1 MNYVPLS
8 EDRLTELCLLWNR
21 ELGDQFPM
29 QEQLLRQNSFVDVN
43 VSKSGSWI
51 AVEAV
56 SGKVVGFIVA
66 KLWQEHRDF
75 VLGAGAG
82 WIQVLLVNR
91 DFRNRGIG
99 SELLKRAETALLE
112 HGVQKILI
120 GRDPWHYFPGIPKV
134 YPEVR
139 TWLESKGYK
148 DDNRVENDLLA
159 LYDENS
165 DCELPKQE
173 GVSYRL
179 LESHEKNELLAFFR
193 RCYPGRWEYEAIR
206 YFELGGT
213 GREFVVVETEGQII
227 GFCRI
232 NDSSS
237 PIIAQNVYWSP
248 LFEDELGGIGPLGV
262 DAAYRGRGYGLAVV
276 QAGVHF
282 LRERSIQKIVIDWTT
297 LVAFYEKLNYRVWKS
312 YDSYSK
318 VVETKEMNRLASN
331 TSE

>member
-1 MNYVPLS
+1 MQYVPLT
-8 EDRLTELCLLWNR
+8 EDRLTEICRLWNR

-29 QEQLLRQNSFVDVN
+29 QEQLLKQNSFDDVN
-43 VSKSGSWI
+43 VLKQGSWI
-51 AVEAV
+51 ALDEGA
-56 SGKVVGFIVA
+56 GKVAGFVVA
-66 KLWQEHRDF
+66 KQWQEQRDF

-82 WIQVLLVNR
+82 WIQVLLVDR
-91 DFRNRGIG
+91 DYRNQGIG
-99 SELLKRAETALLE
+99 SELLKRAEGALLE
-112 HGVQKILI
+112 NGAIKILI
-120 GRDPWHYFPGIPKV
+120 GRDPWHYFPGIPKE

-139 TWLESKGYK
+139 TWLEAKGYK

-159 LYDENS
+159 QYDESTVN
-165 DCELPKQE
+165 ELPKQE
-173 GVSYRL
+173 GVTYRI
-179 LESHEKNELLAFFR
+179 LERHQKDELLAFLH
-193 RCYPGRWEYEAIR
+193 RCFPGRWEYEAIR

-213 GREFVVVETEGQII
+213 GREFVVIETDGQIV

-232 NDSSS
+232 NDGSS

-262 DAAYRGRGYGLAVV
+262 DSAYQGRGYGLAVV

-282 LRERSIQKIVIDWTT
+282 LRDRNIRKIVIDWTT

-318 VVETKEMNRLASN
+318 LV
-331 TSE
+331 

>member
-1 MNYVPLS
+1 MNYVPLK

-21 ELGDQFPM
+21 ELGEHFPM
-29 QEQLLRQNSFVDVN
+29 QEQLLKQNSFADVN
-43 VSKSGSWI
+43 VLKSGSWV
-51 AVEAV
+51 AVDEV
-56 SGKVVGFIVA
+56 SGKAVGFIVA
-66 KLWQEHRDF
+66 KLWQEHRDL

-82 WIQVLLVNR
+82 WIQVLLV
-91 DFRNRGIG
+91 DRNLRGLGIG
-99 SELLKRAETALLE
+99 SELLKRAETALME

-120 GRDPWHYFPGIPKV
+120 GRDPWHYFPGVPNE

-159 LYDENS
+159 IYDDTS
-165 DCELPKQE
+165 VYELPKHE
-173 GVSYRL
+173 GVSFRL
-179 LESHEKNELLAFFR
+179 LESDEKDELLAFFR
-193 RCYPGRWEYEAIR
+193 RCFPGRWEYEAIR

-213 GREFVVVETEGQII
+213 GREFVVIETDGHIV

-262 DAAYRGRGYGLAVV
+262 DSAYQGRGFGLAVV

-282 LRERSIQKIVIDWTT
+282 LRERQIRQIVIDWTT
-297 LVAFYEKLNYRVWKS
+297 LVAFYEKLNYRVWKA

-318 VVETKEMNRLASN
+318 VVET
-331 TSE
+331 T

>member
-1 MNYVPLS
+1 MHYIALS
-8 EDRLTELCLLWNR
+8 EDRLTEICGLWNR
-21 ELGDQFPM
+21 ELSDQFPM
-29 QEQLLRQNSFVDVN
+29 QEQLLKQNSFDDLN
-43 VSKSGSWI
+43 VLKEGSWM
-51 AVEAV
+51 ALDDV
-56 SGKVVGFIVA
+56 SGKMVGFVVA

-82 WIQVLLVNR
+82 WIQVLLVDR
-91 DFRNRGIG
+91 DYRKRGIG
-99 SELLKRAETALLE
+99 SELLKRAEKALLE
-112 HGVQKILI
+112 HGVPKILI
-120 GRDPWHYFPGIPKV
+120 GRDPWHYFPGIPKE
-134 YPEVR
+134 YLEVR
-139 TWLESKGYK
+139 TWLEAKGYK

-159 LYDENS
+159 TYDENAVN
-165 DCELPKQE
+165 ELPKQE

-179 LESHEKNELLAFFR
+179 LERHEQNELLAFLH
-193 RCYPGRWEYEAIR
+193 RCFPGRWEYEAIR

-213 GREFVVVETEGQII
+213 GREFVVIETDGQIV

-248 LFEDELGGIGPLGV
+248 LFETELGGIGPLGV
-262 DAAYRGRGYGLAVV
+262 DSAYQGRGFGLAVV

-282 LRERSIQKIVIDWTT
+282 LRERGIGQIVIDWTT

-318 VVETKEMNRLASN
+318 LV
-331 TSE
+331 

>member
-1 MNYVPLS
+1 MQYVPLT
-8 EDRLTELCLLWNR
+8 EDRLTEICRLWNR

-29 QEQLLRQNSFVDVN
+29 QEQLFKQNSFDDVN
-43 VSKSGSWI
+43 VLKEGSWI
-51 AVEAV
+51 ALDEA
-56 SGKVVGFIVA
+56 SEKVVGFVVT
-66 KLWQEHRDF
+66 KLWQEQRDF

-82 WIQVLLVNR
+82 WIQVLLVDR
-91 DFRNRGIG
+91 DHRKQGIG
-99 SELLKRAETALLE
+99 SELLKRAEGALLE
-112 HGVQKILI
+112 HGVHKILI
-120 GRDPWHYFPGIPKV
+120 GRDPWHYFPGIPKE

-139 TWLESKGYK
+139 TWLEAKGYK

-159 LYDENS
+159 QYDESTVN
-165 DCELPKQE
+165 ELPKQE
-173 GVSYRL
+173 GVTYRL
-179 LESHEKNELLAFFR
+179 LARHEKDELLAFLH
-193 RCYPGRWEYEAIR
+193 RCFPGRWEYEAIR

-213 GREFVVVETEGQII
+213 GREFVVIETDGQIV

-232 NDSSS
+232 NDGSS

-262 DAAYRGRGYGLAVV
+262 DSAYQGRGYGLAVV

-282 LRERSIQKIVIDWTT
+282 LRDRNIRKIVIDWTT

-318 VVETKEMNRLASN
+318 LVELS
-331 TSE
+331 

>member
-1 MNYVPLS
+1 MNYVPLT
-8 EDRLTELCLLWNR
+8 EDRLTELCVLWNR
-21 ELGDQFPM
+21 ELGEQFPM
-29 QEQLLRQNSFVDVN
+29 QEQLFRQNSFDDVN
-43 VSKSGSWI
+43 VLQGGSWI
-51 AVEAV
+51 AVDEG
-56 SGKVVGFIVA
+56 SGKAVGFIVA
-66 KLWQEHRDF
+66 KQWQEQREL

-82 WIQVLLVNR
+82 WIQVLLVDR
-91 DFRNRGIG
+91 DFRRLGIG

-112 HGVQKILI
+112 RGVHKILL
-120 GRDPWHYFPGIPKV
+120 GRDPWHYFPGIPKE

-139 TWLESKGYK
+139 AWFDAKGYK

-159 LYDENS
+159 MYDEHTAN
-165 DCELPKQE
+165 ELPRQE

-179 LESHEKNELLAFFR
+179 LESHEKDDLLAFFR
-193 RCYPGRWEYEAIR
+193 RCFPGRWEYEAIR

-213 GREFVVVETEGQII
+213 GREFVVVETDGHIV

-262 DAAYRGRGYGLAVV
+262 DSAYQGRGFGLAVV

-282 LRERSIQKIVIDWTT
+282 LRERKIQKIVIDWTT
-297 LVAFYEKLNYRVWKS
+297 LVAFYEKLNYHVWKS

-318 VVETKEMNRLASN
+318 LV
-331 TSE
+331 